1 MAYLTGAAGAFMP
14 QPHAAAPEPFYSQ
27 AVFRAFDDDPS
38 RSATPAATAFNPPE
52 PAPVP
57 VPASAP
63 ATAHVPAPAP
73 TASHSGNSQS
83 STPSWPRANGARMSP
98 INPSEVEMAEG
109 LIQMRSGLAPTTLT
123 PPAHYAPA
131 HTPAHPQ
138 TPYETATVNGHK
150 PHFPTSQKHHLP
162 RPPSPLPLLSPV
174 TAPAPAP
181 FTAPGPGPAL
191 ADHPTVS
198 TSSDELV
205 GRHSDDFSFGDKS
218 DTTITDPQVD
228 RPEELIAVPPQAGP
242 AFTPGHDPSHER
254 FSTAPPQPASTNG
267 SAPHGS
273 GDAPVEGAILSCP
286 TLQPPTTPSEGPGL
300 LPQSSRSRPYDPS
313 APILSSSIPPVRT
326 GRCHCR
332 AVPRAFLSALD
343 DGTSSDIEALAK
355 LYGACRDDLC
365 VLHLNSYAQLITSA
379 FEAARSATPAA
390 VTPPTTAER
399 TPQMDQPFFSFEET
413 GSGTR
418 WTAVPR
424 RRRATSIPGID
435 EIELDLPPKRRRLDA
450 EEHWSKSEARSPSAH
465 AEFWNKPQSHSSD
478 CRPQPDV
485 AYNEEFRRK
494 VLFELEHE
502 FTDLKEDDWSRGETT
517 NRYIHAILSKCEH
530 PNTDVRKGPIDAG
543 FLNSQ
548 EASTILER
556 GSERLPIITT
566 GQQQFQWTGSERPI
580 AQLFKRM
587 EDLSRHVSVQIP
599 SHNFDLPSY
608 ETKSLNAIR
617 ERFLRGSV
625 SQDPWNI
632 LDLRSPLPPSILP
645 SFLTGENC
653 QLLPRIRDALLEGH
667 CAERIKASR
676 EEWNEWT
683 ELLEWVLMSEG
694 GHNTAPHM
702 DSHGWSTWITI
713 QEGNF
718 GFGWLARPTDEE
730 QEEWMN
736 APLDYTGGNW
746 RFVILKPGQT
756 VFFPSGTVH
765 FVFRL
770 HAEQTLALGGH
781 LLQWT
786 ALERWVQII
795 LWQLKNPNITNED
808 LGTAPLKYIRSAR
821 KLVEHRMANWR
832 VTTMGGM
839 PTVTRFLALATVSFP
854 NSFLNRPSLPSIPTC
869 VNDLADRTG
878 SRRWRG
884 GTTRRRK
891 RSGPGNVE
899 HVGHSHSVEAW
910 SQA

>member
-1 MAYLTGAAGAFMP
+1 M
-14 QPHAAAPEPFYSQ
+14 
-27 AVFRAFDDDPS
+27 
-38 RSATPAATAFNPPE
+38 
-52 PAPVP
+52 
-57 VPASAP
+57 
-63 ATAHVPAPAP
+63 
-73 TASHSGNSQS
+73 
-83 STPSWPRANGARMSP
+83 
-98 INPSEVEMAEG
+98 
-109 LIQMRSGLAPTTLT
+109 
-123 PPAHYAPA
+123 
-131 HTPAHPQ
+131 
-138 TPYETATVNGHK
+138 
-150 PHFPTSQKHHLP
+150 
-162 RPPSPLPLLSPV
+162 
-174 TAPAPAP
+174 
-181 FTAPGPGPAL
+181 
-191 ADHPTVS
+191 
-198 TSSDELV
+198 
-205 GRHSDDFSFGDKS
+205 
-218 DTTITDPQVD
+218 
-228 RPEELIAVPPQAGP
+228 
-242 AFTPGHDPSHER
+242 
-254 FSTAPPQPASTNG
+254 
-267 SAPHGS
+267 
-273 GDAPVEGAILSCP
+273 
-286 TLQPPTTPSEGPGL
+286 
-300 LPQSSRSRPYDPS
+300 
-313 APILSSSIPPVRT
+313 PPVSG

-332 AVPRAFLSALD
+332 AVPQAFLSALD
-343 DGTSSDIEALAK
+343 DGNPSDIEALAK
-355 LYGACRDDLC
+355 LYGACRNDLC
-365 VLHLNSYAQLITSA
+365 AVHLSSYAQLVTSA
-379 FEAARSATPAA
+379 LEATRSATPAA
-390 VTPPTTAER
+390 VTPQPTVER
-399 TPQMDQPFFSFEET
+399 APQMDQPTFSFEET

-435 EIELDLPPKRRRLDA
+435 EIELYLPPKRRRLDA
-450 EEHWSKSEARSPSAH
+450 EEPLPKTESQPPSGH
-465 AEFWNKPQSHSSD
+465 AEFRHKPQAHSSD
-478 CRPQPDV
+478 SRPHPDV
-485 AYNEEFRRK
+485 AFNEEFRRK
-494 VLFELEHE
+494 VLAELQHE

-530 PNTDVRKGPIDAG
+530 PNTDVRKGPIDVG

-548 EASTILER
+548 EASTILEK
-556 GSERLPIITT
+556 GTERLPIITT
-566 GQQQFQWTGSERPI
+566 GQQQFRWTGSERPI

-587 EDLSRHVSVQIP
+587 EDLSRQVSVQIP

-608 ETKSLNAIR
+608 ETKSLSAIR
-617 ERFLRGSV
+617 DRFLRGQV

-667 CAERIKASR
+667 CAERIKATR

-730 QEEWMN
+730 QEEWMSD
-736 APLDYTGGNW
+736 PLNYTGGNW

-839 PTVTRFLALATVSFP
+839 PTVTRFMALATV
-854 NSFLNRPSLPSIPTC
+854 R
-869 VNDLADRTG
+869 
-878 SRRWRG
+878 
-884 GTTRRRK
+884 
-891 RSGPGNVE
+891 
-899 HVGHSHSVEAW
+899 
-910 SQA
+910 